1 LMTEIGEIRVVER
14 VVGHGAFLAT
24 GDVLLE

>member
-1 LMTEIGEIRVVER
+1 MTDIGDFRIVKR